1 MRRVKK
7 WLQYEGG
14 QSIILVAFAI
24 AMLCGVAALVVD
36 IGTVSVSQGQL
47 QNAADAAALAA
58 ANDLPSASAAA
69 TTADAYGVLNGVPAA
84 NTSITTPYK
93 GNANKVEVVCTKT
106 VQYTFARV
114 LGLTSTVVSARAVAE
129 KTGMSGGCFGYA
141 LFSGSSDMQK
151 LMLTGSNVK
160 VTGNSHANGSV
171 FLSASNITIDGS
183 VEGVKKVEAY
193 VSNITITGT
202 SQAPDMWIPTNTGAV
217 YVGNRLY
224 SVPPYLD
231 MPDFSAGVKA
241 EATAAGTYY
250 TTNYWPPK
258 EFTGNGVNID
268 KSIYVDGPGGV
279 TISGC
284 SFKGEGAICA
294 KGNIGISGN
303 TVKTDNGNAICI
315 YSSDGN
321 INISASGIT
330 IVGTLYAPKGIISI
344 NGSNITIIGHV
355 IAQEIQSSASNL
367 EIIAGT
373 GDLGFLPGGS
383 VVLCE

>member
-1 MRRVKK
+1 MPICQDTGMTVIFMEIGQDVH
-7 WLQYEGG
+7 LVGG
-14 QSIILVAFAI
+14 NLEEAVNA
-24 AMLCGVAALVVD
+24 GVAKGYTEGYLRKSVVGEPLFNRKNTTNNTPAILHTTIVPGDKVKIKLAPKGFGSENKGALKM
-36 IGTVSVSQGQL
+36 L
-47 QNAADAAALAA
+47 
-58 ANDLPSASAAA
+58 
-69 TTADAYGVLNGVPAA
+69 VPA
-84 NTSITTPYK
+84 
-93 GNANKVEVVCTKT
+93 
-106 VQYTFARV
+106 
-114 LGLTSTVVSARAVAE
+114 
-129 KTGMSGGCFGYA
+129 
-141 LFSGSSDMQK
+141 
-151 LMLTGSNVK
+151 
-160 VTGNSHANGSV
+160 
-171 FLSASNITIDGS
+171 DG

-193 VSNITITGT
+193 VTNITITGT

-224 SVPPYLD
+224 TAPPYID

-241 EATAAGTYY
+241 EAIAAGTYY

-268 KSIYVDGPGGV
+268 KSIYVDGPGGI

-303 TVKTDNGNAICI
+303 TVKSDNGSAICI

-330 IVGTLYAPKGIISI
+330 IVGTVYAPKGIISI

-367 EIIAGT
+367 EIIGGT

-383 VVLCE
+383 VALCE